1 MSASATVPDQWPTR
15 ITQLLGIRWPL
26 LLGGMMWLSDARLVA
41 AMVRAGGMG
50 FITAR
55 SSRTDEAF
63 RQSLRDCRAWTQGQA
78 FGVNLTLSRRAAHNG
93 AMLTRLRI
101 ALEEGVR
108 IFETA
113 GLPPTPLLPM
123 IKEAGAVVLHKCA
136 HVRHA
141 VAAQDMG
148 VDAVALVGMEEG
160 GHPGSNPLPTF
171 LNGAYALERLQ
182 VPLALGGGIGHGRQ
196 IAAALALGADAVVM
210 GSIFTVAQETPAHEA
225 YKQRVLQTDEHGT
238 RAVLGSLGDTWRV
251 IDNDNARKVAA
262 LEQAGADSYAAFGD
276 LISGERT
283 QALAY
288 EAGQHEEGMLS
299 MGPAVGFARA
309 IEPVASIV
317 HRLQREC
324 MQACSRLQRMQEFA
338 PGPAMPP
345 GRARPATER
354 ASAQKKPVSG

>member
-1 MSASATVPDQWPTR
+1 MSASVTVPERFPTR
-15 ITQLLGIRWPL
+15 ITELLGIRWPL

-50 FITAR
+50 FVTAR

-63 RQSLRDCRAWTQGQA
+63 RQALRDCRELTGGHA
-78 FGVNLTLSRRAAHNG
+78 FGVNLTLSRRVAQNDV
-93 AMLTRLRI
+93 MLTRLRI
-101 ALEEGVR
+101 ALDEGVR

-113 GLPPTPLLPM
+113 GLPPTPLLPA
-123 IKEAGAVVLHKCA
+123 IKEAGAVVVHKCA

-141 VAAQDMG
+141 VAAQNMG
-148 VDAVALVGMEEG
+148 VDAVTLVGMEEG
-160 GHPGSNPLPTF
+160 GHPGSNQLPTF

-210 GSIFTVAQETPAHEA
+210 GSVFTPAVETPAHDA
-225 YKQRVLQTDEHGT
+225 YKQRVVNTDEHGT
-238 RAVLGSLGDTWRV
+238 RAVLGSLGDTWRI

-262 LEQAGADSYAAFGD
+262 LEQTGASSYAAFGE

-283 QALAY
+283 QVLAY
-288 EAGQHEEGMLS
+288 QAGEHEEGMLS

-317 HRLQREC
+317 QRLQREC
-324 MQACSRLQRMQEFA
+324 VEACSHFQRMQI
-338 PGPAMPP
+338 PA
-345 GRARPATER
+345 
-354 ASAQKKPVSG
+354 

>member
-1 MSASATVPDQWPTR
+1 MSSSIAIPDRFPTR

-26 LLGGMMWLSDARLVA
+26 LLGGMMWLSDAKLVA

-63 RQSLRDCRAWTQGQA
+63 RQALRDCRALTGGEP
-78 FGVNLTLSRRAAHNG
+78 FGVNLTLSRRAAQNDV
-93 AMLTRLRI
+93 MLTRLRI

-113 GLPPTPLLPM
+113 GLPPTPLLPT
-123 IKEAGAVVLHKCA
+123 IKEAGAVVVHKCA

-141 VAAQDMG
+141 VAAQNMG
-148 VDAVALVGMEEG
+148 VDAVTLVGMEEG
-160 GHPGSNPLPTF
+160 GHPGSNQLPTF

-210 GSIFTVAQETPAHEA
+210 GSVFTPAVETPAHPA
-225 YKQRVLQTDEHGT
+225 YKQRVVDTDEHGT
-238 RAVLGSLGDTWRV
+238 RAVLGSLGDTWRM

-262 LEQAGADSYAAFGD
+262 LEQTGASSYAAFGE

-283 QALAY
+283 QVLAY
-288 EAGQHEEGMLS
+288 QAGEHEEGMLS

-317 HRLQREC
+317 QRLQREC
-324 MQACSRLQRMQEFA
+324 VEACSHFQRMQI
-338 PGPAMPP
+338 PA
-345 GRARPATER
+345 
-354 ASAQKKPVSG
+354 

>member
-1 MSASATVPDQWPTR
+1 MSASAVIPDRFPTR
-15 ITQLLGIRWPL
+15 ITELLGIRWPL

-63 RQSLRDCRAWTQGQA
+63 RQALRDCRELTQGQP
-78 FGVNLTLSRRAAHNG
+78 FGVNLTLSRRVAQNDV
-93 AMLTRLRI
+93 MLTRLRI

-113 GLPPTPLLPM
+113 GLPPTPLLPT
-123 IKEAGAVVLHKCA
+123 IKDAGAVVVHKCA

-141 VAAQDMG
+141 VAAQNMG
-148 VDAVALVGMEEG
+148 VDAVTLVGMEEG
-160 GHPGSNPLPTF
+160 GHPGNNQLPTF

-210 GSIFTVAQETPAHEA
+210 GSVFTPAVETPAHEA
-225 YKQRVLQTDEHGT
+225 YKQRVVATDEHGT
-238 RAVLGSLGDTWRV
+238 RAVLGSLGDTWRI

-262 LEQAGADSYAAFGD
+262 LEQTGANSYAAFGE

-283 QALAY
+283 QTLAY
-288 EAGQHEEGMLS
+288 QAGQHEEGMLS

-317 HRLQREC
+317 QRLQREC
-324 MQACSRLQRMQEFA
+324 VQACSQFQRMQV
-338 PGPAMPP
+338 PA
-345 GRARPATER
+345 
-354 ASAQKKPVSG
+354 

>member
-1 MSASATVPDQWPTR
+1 MSSSIAIPDRFPTR

-26 LLGGMMWLSDARLVA
+26 LLGGMMWLSDAKLVA

-63 RQSLRDCRAWTQGQA
+63 RQALRDCRALTGGEP
-78 FGVNLTLSRRAAHNG
+78 FGVNLTLSRRAAQNDV
-93 AMLTRLRI
+93 MLTRLRI

-113 GLPPTPLLPM
+113 GLPPTPLLPT
-123 IKEAGAVVLHKCA
+123 IKEAGAVVVHKCA

-141 VAAQDMG
+141 VAAQNMG
-148 VDAVALVGMEEG
+148 VDAVTLVGMEEG
-160 GHPGSNPLPTF
+160 GHPGSNQLPTF

-210 GSIFTVAQETPAHEA
+210 GSVFTPAVETPAHPA
-225 YKQRVLQTDEHGT
+225 YKQRVVDTDEHGT
-238 RAVLGSLGDTWRV
+238 RAVLGSLGDTWRI

-262 LEQAGADSYAAFGD
+262 LEQTGASSYAAFGE

-283 QALAY
+283 QVLAY
-288 EAGQHEEGMLS
+288 QAGEHEEGMLS

-317 HRLQREC
+317 QRLQREC
-324 MQACSRLQRMQEFA
+324 VEACSHFQRMQI
-338 PGPAMPP
+338 PA
-345 GRARPATER
+345 
-354 ASAQKKPVSG
+354 

>member
-1 MSASATVPDQWPTR
+1 MSSSIAIPDRFPTR

-26 LLGGMMWLSDARLVA
+26 LLGGMMWLSDAKLVA

-63 RQSLRDCRAWTQGQA
+63 RQALRDCRALTGGEP
-78 FGVNLTLSRRAAHNG
+78 FGVNLTLSRRAAQNDV
-93 AMLTRLRI
+93 MLTRLRI

-113 GLPPTPLLPM
+113 GLPPTPLLPT
-123 IKEAGAVVLHKCA
+123 IKEAGAVVVHKCA

-141 VAAQDMG
+141 VAAQNMG
-148 VDAVALVGMEEG
+148 VDAVTLVGMEEG
-160 GHPGSNPLPTF
+160 GHPGSNQLPTF

-210 GSIFTVAQETPAHEA
+210 GSVFTPAVETPAHPA
-225 YKQRVLQTDEHGT
+225 YKQRVVDTDEHGT
-238 RAVLGSLGDTWRV
+238 RAVLGSLGDTWRM

-262 LEQAGADSYAAFGD
+262 LEQTGASSYAAFGE

-283 QALAY
+283 QVLAY
-288 EAGQHEEGMLS
+288 QAGEHEEGMLS

-317 HRLQREC
+317 QRLQRDCVE
-324 MQACSRLQRMQEFA
+324 ACSHFQRMQI
-338 PGPAMPP
+338 PA
-345 GRARPATER
+345 
-354 ASAQKKPVSG
+354 

>member
-1 MSASATVPDQWPTR
+1 MSSSVAIPDRLPTR

-26 LLGGMMWLSDARLVA
+26 LLGGMMWLSDAKLVA

-63 RQSLRDCRAWTQGQA
+63 RQALRDCRALTQGEA
-78 FGVNLTLSRRAAHNG
+78 FGVNLTLSRRAAQNDV
-93 AMLTRLRI
+93 MLTRLRI

-113 GLPPTPLLPM
+113 GLPPTPLLPT
-123 IKEAGAVVLHKCA
+123 IKEAGAVVVHKCA

-141 VAAQDMG
+141 VAAQNMG
-148 VDAVALVGMEEG
+148 VDAVTLVGMEEG
-160 GHPGSNPLPTF
+160 GHPGSNQLPTF

-210 GSIFTVAQETPAHEA
+210 GSVFTPAVETPAHPA
-225 YKQRVLQTDEHGT
+225 YKQRVVDTDEHGT
-238 RAVLGSLGDTWRV
+238 RAVLGSLGDTWRI

-262 LEQAGADSYAAFGD
+262 LEQTGASSYAAFGE

-283 QALAY
+283 QVLAY
-288 EAGQHEEGMLS
+288 QAGEHEEGMLS

-317 HRLQREC
+317 QRLQREC
-324 MQACSRLQRMQEFA
+324 VEACSHFQRMQI
-338 PGPAMPP
+338 PA
-345 GRARPATER
+345 
-354 ASAQKKPVSG
+354 

>member
-1 MSASATVPDQWPTR
+1 MSEMAGIPDRLPTR
-15 ITQLLGIRWPL
+15 LTELLGIRWPL

-63 RQSLRDCRAWTQGQA
+63 RQQLRDCRALTEGLP
-78 FGVNLTLSRRAAHNG
+78 FGVNLTLSRRAAQNDV
-93 AMLTRLRI
+93 MLTRLRM

-113 GLPPTPLLPM
+113 GLPPTPLLPE
-123 IKEAGAVVLHKCA
+123 IKAAGALVVHKCA

-141 VAAQDMG
+141 VAAQNMG
-148 VDAVALVGMEEG
+148 VDAVTLVGMEEG
-160 GHPGSNPLPTF
+160 GHPGNNQLPTF

-210 GSIFTVAQETPAHEA
+210 GSVFTSAVETPAHPA
-225 YKQRVLQTDEHGT
+225 YKQRVVATDEHGT

-262 LEQAGADSYAAFGD
+262 LEQAGASSYAAFGE

-288 EAGQHEEGMLS
+288 HAGQHEEGMLS

-317 HRLQREC
+317 QRLQREC
-324 MQACSRLQRMQEFA
+324 VQAGRQFQRLPLLA
-338 PGPAMPP
+338 
-345 GRARPATER
+345 
-354 ASAQKKPVSG
+354 